1 MYKLFVALAMLATLS
16 ACKQQETKTLHLV
29 CKTTPS
35 ETAPSVRPQYDV
47 TVNLLAD
54 GATLT
59 IDGQTYDLIQEYD
72 APVSFYR
79 HDPWYNFQ
87 IGNRKYGKYALGIPT
102 NENFA
107 RYITCEEVK

>member
-59 IDGQTYDLIQEYD
+59 IDGHISHAKKSNNLKPAAPNGGRFLYCGLLQTKSVRQ
-72 APVSFYR
+72 PQV
-79 HDPWYNFQ
+79 
-87 IGNRKYGKYALGIPT
+87 
-102 NENFA
+102 
-107 RYITCEEVK
+107 